1 MIEIIQTYS
10 NQIVMIVTA
19 ITPALAAI
27 AALIMMIRKTNS
39 SNETMISESREM
51 RKQSSAIRTSNEK
64 LDRVLQ
70 RMDDLEKRDRAN
82 ELEIHALR
90 QELSKKETKDEKI
103 NP

>member
-1 MIEIIQTYS
+1 MIEIIETYS
-10 NQIVMIVTA
+10 NQIVMIITA
-19 ITPALAAI
+19 ITPALASI
-27 AALIMMIRKTNS
+27 AALIMIIRKTNS

-70 RMDDLEKRDRAN
+70 RMDDLEKRDREN

-90 QELSKKETKDEKI
+90 QELSKKEINYEKV

>member
-10 NQIVMIVTA
+10 NQIVMIITA
-19 ITPALAAI
+19 ITPALVAI
-27 AALIMMIRKTNS
+27 AALIVMIRKTNS

-51 RKQSSAIRTSNEK
+51 RKQSSAIRISNEK

-90 QELSKKETKDEKI
+90 QELSKKETNYEKV

>member
-10 NQIVMIVTA
+10 NQIVMIITA

-27 AALIMMIRKTNS
+27 AALIIIIRKTNS

-51 RKQSSAIRTSNEK
+51 RKQSSAIRLSNEK

-90 QELSKKETKDEKI
+90 QELSKKEINYEKV

>member
-10 NQIVMIVTA
+10 NQIIMIITA

-27 AALIMMIRKTNS
+27 AALIIIIRKTNS

-90 QELSKKETKDEKI
+90 QELSKKEINYEKV